1 MIALAAPRFKWLR
14 LANLAW
20 PGLDLAYVLC
30 EQRMMMIM
38 MMMLNGLAHG
48 TGWDVDVDMAHANA
62 GHKREFKSHLYNRM
76 LRVVFVLA
84 IWLLFLF
91 LAIFFCGWAANAT
104 ASCTAQDFS
113 FYLVWVLVLGVGGTQ
128 QVNGSVGELD
138 LQLQLARSNSVSWLP
153 GSLGS
158 TWRVTIGRQKRPFE
172 NALDEAN
179 ELSQVQVQQ
188 GVGTAAVG
196 TVGVGTASVG
206 TASVGNVFEQSKC
219 MVSWTKIGLIKEEKQ
234 SLLFLSNLKISF

>member
-1 MIALAAPRFKWLR
+1 M
-14 LANLAW
+14 
-20 PGLDLAYVLC
+20 
-30 EQRMMMIM
+30 M

-76 LRVVFVLA
+76 LRVVFFLA

-104 ASCTAQDFS
+104 ASCTARDFS
-113 FYLVWVLVLGVGGTQ
+113 FYLVWVLVLGGGTQ

-138 LQLQLARSNSVSWLP
+138 LQLELARSNSVSWLP

-158 TWRVTIGRQKRPFE
+158 TCRVTIGRQKRPFE

-179 ELSQVQVQQ
+179 ELGQVQVQQ

-206 TASVGNVFEQSKC
+206 TASVGNVFEQSK
-219 MVSWTKIGLIKEEKQ
+219 
-234 SLLFLSNLKISF
+234 